1 MVVVG
6 PHCRKTWQSKLD
18 KEALLLGTFIV
29 FEIRIIISILVLLLL
44 HTELNPRILSL
55 RLIFSGIPFQNQNL
69 NRRAIPVKK
78 IMQRLALLLIGFY
91 LVCNDL
97 KVFWGGL

>member
-1 MVVVG
+1 M
-6 PHCRKTWQSKLD
+6 
-18 KEALLLGTFIV
+18 

-55 RLIFSGIPFQNQNL
+55 RLIFFRYSFSKPKLESKSNTS
-69 NRRAIPVKK
+69 KK
-78 IMQRLALLLIGFY
+78 NMQRLALLLIGFY